1 MDIVP
6 GNPKAN
12 QKKVLK
18 WLVSILDVEKPDT
31 IILPEMWTTGYT
43 LDVLKDI
50 ADINGENTREFLSL
64 LSASYGINIIGGSVA
79 NKVGENIYN
88 SSFVFNRKGEMVYS
102 YNKVH
107 LVPMLNEHNYL
118 TGGTAVPEI
127 FELDGIKMGLII
139 CYDLRFTEIIRPL
152 AIEGAQVLH
161 IVAEWPSARK
171 MHWKSLQVA
180 RAIENQM
187 YVVSSNRVGEY
198 DGVEFC
204 GSSMIIDPTGEIL
217 VEGSENKEETL
228 TYKLDFEKVSQSR
241 LNVPIFSS
249 RVPGLY
255 KNHQ

>member
-12 QKKVLK
+12 HQKVKMWIERV
-18 WLVSILDVEKPDT
+18 VVDEKPDT

-43 LDVLKDI
+43 LEELKDI
-50 ADINGENTREFLSL
+50 GDINGENTIEFLSSL
-64 LSASYGINIIGGSVA
+64 ATSFGVNIIGGSVA
-79 NKVGENIYN
+79 NKVDDKIYN
-88 SSFVFNRKGEMVYS
+88 SSFVFNREGEMVYS

-118 TGGTAVPEI
+118 TGGTTVPDI

-152 AIEGAQVLH
+152 ALDGAQVLH
-161 IVAEWPSARK
+161 IVAEWPTARTL
-171 MHWKSLQVA
+171 HWKSLQVA

-187 YVVSSNRVGEY
+187 YVISSNRVGEY
-198 DGVEFC
+198 DGVDFC
-204 GSSMIIDPTGEIL
+204 GSSMIIDPSGEIL
-217 VEGSENKEETL
+217 VEGSKNKEETL
-228 TYKLDFEKVSQSR
+228 TYQLDFEKVNQARS
-241 LNVPIFSS
+241 NVPIFSS

-255 KNHQ
+255 KQHQ